1 MELIANHNPQQMVQD
16 ENQITQDSDGN
27 FIEANT
33 LEVSLDHL
41 QKDCIIPVF
50 SKDNESTISHYSFI
64 NEAYDVAQELFPN
77 MKINKPQIR
86 VSHIVKGRIPTAIGK
101 PAKEL
106 LEHERTLYYERCA
119 FIIQIPE
126 VKHIVNGN
134 ELSLSIGGV
143 RAYNRENLYSRKSLE
158 KFQLFIGFQ
167 NRVCTNLCI
176 STDGFSDA
184 IRIASI
190 SELKKQ
196 MVHLFS
202 GYNREKHLGNM
213 ERMSKYS
220 LTETQFAHFIG
231 KCRMYQH
238 LEKVEQQQIFPIALN
253 DSQINNIVRDYYNC
267 PNFNRNSDGSINLWS
282 LYNLFTEA
290 NKSSYIDSNYSR
302 NVSAYELV
310 NTLGNSIEN
319 SIKNWFVDNN
329 L

>member
-1 MELIANHNPQQMVQD
+1 MELVANHNTQQMVLD
-16 ENQITQDSDGN
+16 ENQITQISNNN

-33 LEVSLDHL
+33 LEVNLEHL
-41 QKDCIIPVF
+41 KNDCIIPVF

-64 NEAYDVAQELFPN
+64 NETYDIAQSLFPN
-77 MKINKPQIR
+77 MEIHRPQIR
-86 VSHIVKGRIPTAIGK
+86 VSHIVKGRIPSAIGK
-101 PAKEL
+101 PAKDL
-106 LEHERTLYYERCA
+106 LDYEKTIYYERCA
-119 FIIQIPE
+119 FIIKIPE
-126 VKHIVNGN
+126 IKHIVNGN

-176 STDGFSDA
+176 ATDGYSDA

-196 MVHLFS
+196 MVQLFS
-202 GYNREKHLGNM
+202 SYNQEKHLGNM
-213 ERMSKYS
+213 EKMSKYS
-220 LTETQFAHFIG
+220 LTEKQFAHFIG

-238 LEKVEQQQIFPIALN
+238 LDKAEQKQLFPIALN
-253 DSQINNIVRDYYNC
+253 DSQINNVVGEYYSC
-267 PNFNRNSDGSINLWS
+267 PNFNRNTDGSINLWN

-290 NKSSYIDSNYSR
+290 NKSSYIDSNLSR

-310 NTLGNSIEN
+310 NDLGNSIEN
-319 SIKNWFVDNN
+319 DIQNWFLN
-329 L
+329 

>member
-1 MELIANHNPQQMVQD
+1 MELVANHNTRQMILE
-16 ENQITQDSDGN
+16 ENQIIQVSNGN

-33 LEVSLDHL
+33 EKVTLEHL
-41 QKDCIIPVF
+41 KEKCTIPVF
-50 SKDNESTISHYSFI
+50 AKDNESTISHYSFI
-64 NEAYDVAQELFPN
+64 NEAFDVAQDLFPN
-77 MKINKPQIR
+77 MGINQPQIR
-86 VSHIVKGRIPTAIGK
+86 VSHIVKGRIPSAIGK

-106 LEHERTLYYERCA
+106 LENEKTIYYERCA

-176 STDGFSDA
+176 ATDGYSDA

-196 MVHLFS
+196 MIQLFA
-202 GYNREKHLGNM
+202 GYNREKHLSNM
-213 ERMSKYS
+213 EKMSKYS
-220 LTETQFAHFIG
+220 LTEQQFAHFIG

-238 LEKVEQQQIFPIALN
+238 LDKLEQKQLFPIALN
-253 DSQINNIVRDYYNC
+253 DSQINNVVSEYYKC
-267 PNFNRNSDGSINLWS
+267 PNFNRNTDGSISLWN

-290 NKSSYIDSNYSR
+290 NKSSYIDSNLSR
-302 NVSAYELV
+302 NVSAYKLV
-310 NTLGNSIEN
+310 NELGVSIEN
-319 SIKNWFVDNN
+319 NIQNWFLN
-329 L
+329 